1 MGCQRSSTPVP
12 FAAPASP
19 HPLSW
24 VSTFQKF
31 YAVPS
36 YWKLVRECEVASVM
50 SWLFAILWTVA
61 STGSSVHGI
70 LQAGILEWVA
80 LPSFRGSSWSR
91 DRSRVSYVSCIDRR
105 VLYHWATWETLKDLY
120 QICILQWLSLIC
132 SGYEFNK
139 IISHIIWRTS
149 PVVYCARAVLLRFY
163 QACELPGGLV
173 DTKSVT
179 WYVWA
184 E

>member
-1 MGCQRSSTPVP
+1 MRCHLT
-12 FAAPASP
+12 
-19 HPLSW
+19 
-24 VSTFQKF
+24 
-31 YAVPS
+31 
-36 YWKLVRECEVASVM
+36 LVRMAFVKHSKNQGWSGRGEMRTLLHRCWNVNRKQP
-50 SWLFAILWTVA
+50 LWNLCVLSLQSCLTLSGPVDCNPP
-61 STGSSVHGI
+61 GSSLHGVP
-70 LQAGILEWVA
+70 QAGILEWVA

-139 IISHIIWRTS
+139 IISHIIWRRS

-173 DTKSVT
+173 ATKSVI
-179 WYVWA
+179 
-184 E
+184 